1 MALGKQVT
9 MITIDVQGA
18 FDALLPR
25 RLLARMARQGWPPTL
40 LQLVRSFLTNRKVR
54 VRLEKSTTPY
64 YRVKCGTPQGSPLSP
79 ALYMLYL
86 AELLA
91 QDPLLRFGYA
101 DDVSL
106 YRVTDS
112 LDTNVDLLAND
123 VRGILD

>member
-1 MALGKQVT
+1 
-9 MITIDVQGA
+9 
-18 FDALLPR
+18 
-25 RLLARMARQGWPPTL
+25 
-40 LQLVRSFLTNRKVR
+40 
-54 VRLEKSTTPY
+54 
-64 YRVKCGTPQGSPLSP
+64 
-79 ALYMLYL
+79 MLYL

-91 QDPLLRFGYA
+91 QDPLLRFRYA